1 MESPGALEKL
11 KDALRGWAV
20 DLGLATAGGLF
31 LGAIGPFGSYFN
43 GPFWQRAL
51 FQVACFWMGV
61 LLFGG
66 GIRAIARL
74 RLPAAWTWA
83 AVVAM
88 VLVLMAPLAA
98 AIGVLARAIWPFEV
112 ARLSLADW
120 YFEGLVTALPV
131 GLALTYLHLRRLRR
145 RRLKGEARDAT
156 PSTQGLLGVRPAEV
170 LCLQME
176 DHYVRVH
183 TAGGSCLVLAT
194 LGQAIAALEGAAG
207 LQAHRSWWVAKG
219 AVVRAERHGRNLRLV
234 LSNGVVAPVA
244 RSAVPAVRAA
254 GWL

>member
-1 MESPGALEKL
+1 MESPGLLEKL
-11 KDALRGWAV
+11 KDALGGWAI
-20 DLGLATAGGLF
+20 DLALATAGGLF

-98 AIGVLARAIWPFEV
+98 AIVVLARAIWPFEV

-120 YFEGLVTALPV
+120 YCEGIVTALPV
-131 GLALTYLHLRRLRR
+131 GVRGGTLMSGWRGAIF
-145 RRLKGEARDAT
+145 KGWT
-156 PSTQGLLGVRPAEV
+156 FVTQV
-170 LCLQME
+170 
-176 DHYVRVH
+176 
-183 TAGGSCLVLAT
+183 TAGS
-194 LGQAIAALEGAAG
+194 G
-207 LQAHRSWWVAKG
+207 LP
-219 AVVRAERHGRNLRLV
+219 ET
-234 LSNGVVAPVA
+234 PI
-244 RSAVPAVRAA
+244 
-254 GWL
+254 